1 LDSVDPV
8 SPSPPTRRPVTPD
21 RLSTTVA
28 TNALLERQGTRHALL
43 ITKGFRDLLQIG
55 NQSRPKIFDLAIK
68 KPEVLYA
75 EVVEVDE
82 RVTLLGYTSD
92 PKQAERAVR
101 FNEAGHVERG
111 YDGTDDRA
119 DIVRGLSGEAVKVL
133 KRPDEIAVRKSLQ
146 ELYDRCVRGGVRFVR
161 LRRQAGISGRWPS
174 FSCIHTPSPVSVPSL
189 MTDLDLDPAE
199 HEALVGRLAADI
211 GFTQISLSSTLTPVL
226 REYIDGFFD
235 GFDESLRA
243 DVEREGGGRTSVEFM
258 CVPVGDLWVD

>member
-1 LDSVDPV
+1 
-8 SPSPPTRRPVTPD
+8 
-21 RLSTTVA
+21 
-28 TNALLERQGTRHALL
+28 
-43 ITKGFRDLLQIG
+43 
-55 NQSRPKIFDLAIK
+55 
-68 KPEVLYA
+68 
-75 EVVEVDE
+75 
-82 RVTLLGYTSD
+82 
-92 PKQAERAVR
+92 VR

-161 LRRQAGISGRWPS
+161 LRRQAGISGPSPS

-211 GFTQISLSSTLTPVL
+211 GFTQISLSSTLTSSIKVVPRGISATCDAYLTPVL